1 MKKLK
6 LKLTQGEM
14 LWLSSFIQH
23 IVQLTPLEDLELES
37 LVITELY
44 ARQMSKL
51 TFANK
56 GTLSL
61 KLTEALALKRCFLG
75 MDLQDTY
82 DDTIRNYLFDKIN
95 RQCLLT

>member
-1 MKKLK
+1 
-6 LKLTQGEM
+6 M
-14 LWLSSFIQH
+14 LWLGDFIQH
-23 IVQLTPLEDLELES
+23 IVEHTPIDDLELES

-61 KLTEALALKRCFLG
+61 KTTEALALKRCFLG
-75 MDLQDTY
+75 IELQDTY
-82 DDTIRNYLFDKIN
+82 DDTIRNYLFDQIN
-95 RQCLLT
+95 RQCPLT

>member
-1 MKKLK
+1 
-6 LKLTQGEM
+6 M
-14 LWLSSFIQH
+14 LWLGDFIRH
-23 IVQLTPLEDLELES
+23 IVDHTPIEDLELES

-61 KLTEALALKRCFLG
+61 KLTEALALKRCLLG
-75 MDLQDTY
+75 MNLQDVY
-82 DDTIRNYLFDKIN
+82 DDTIRNYLFHKIN
-95 RQCLLT
+95 HKCLLI